1 MNRRLRQKLISQS
14 RSWIPYAVLG
24 GALIVTF
31 LAALYVHHTAQAKDR
46 ARFESSVVQI
56 STTLDN
62 RMDTYVALL
71 RASTGLFAASHA
83 VEQDEFHQFVKQLD
97 LPRHYPGV
105 QGIGFS
111 VRVRPDDRNQLV
123 EMMRRGGNATFKI
136 WPEGERAEYHTI
148 VYLEPVNRRNQVA
161 IGYDMF
167 TDPIRR
173 AAMER
178 ARDLGLPVASG
189 RVTLVQEIE
198 EPKQAGFLI
207 YAPVYRNGAR
217 TDTVEERRATL
228 IGFVYS
234 PFRAGDLLTNI
245 LTANEYQGTD
255 FQVFDGSTA
264 DVANLL
270 YDSTARPDAADNASR
285 FAAITTIEIADR
297 PWTLRFKTNRNFEA
311 ASSANFEMLT
321 LISGALLSL
330 LLFAITRSQ
339 TRAQITAVSATR
351 ELIHSEKSLRK
362 SLGERKTVEAAL
374 RKSKE
379 ELLLANYRF
388 HVAEEASNS
397 FHYDWNLETDTVERS
412 ENFSQ
417 VLGYA
422 PDEIAETWEAWKALT
437 HPDDFPLSKAEAIE
451 YLKNLEGDTLE
462 AEYRVLHKDGRYR
475 NLYNRGIVLRDEQ
488 GKARRVIGQ
497 TVDITKHKV
506 AEQELRAA
514 HERYRELFQNANDIV
529 YTLDLEGRLTSVNKA
544 GELITGFRAEEV
556 LGRSIAELVCP
567 ESMPAMTQMLERKL
581 AGQTRTDY
589 ELEIQT
595 KNGERRTIE
604 ISSRLMVENGEPAGI
619 QGIARDVTERKLAE
633 ESVRA
638 ANERAI
644 IEYKQLLQ
652 RIAALAQALGASH
665 KLVSIY
671 RALRDFAIASVPC
684 NGLFVSLYDSSKDV
698 RTAAYGW
705 GDGIEFDVSALPSM
719 RVTID
724 GPNSRAVR
732 KAEVV
737 ITDNY
742 MKTTSGH
749 PQVIVGPDNGLR
761 PQSSLVA
768 PMSVLGRVVGTIEVQ
783 SYAPRAYRADHVTAM
798 RMAANLTA
806 VAIENAQLLARES
819 QARAEAEKSNRLKD
833 EFLATV
839 SHELR
844 TPLTAILGWA
854 HMLDSDKLADVQAQR
869 AIQTIQRNAKAQA
882 ELIDDILD
890 VSRIITGNL
899 HLNLQPTELTRVIE
913 AAINVVRPTADAK
926 RIGIETELG
935 DHPALVSGDA
945 HRLQQIVWN
954 LLSNAI
960 KFTPAGGEVRI
971 RTFEDATHVHLE
983 LADNGQGI
991 RADFLPHVF
1000 ERFRQADSST
1010 TRKHGGLG
1018 LGLAIVRHMVEIHGG
1033 SVFAYSE
1040 GEGRGAIF
1048 TVTLPLLSSDGLIG
1062 ADAPETSSDQIQ
1074 TQPEL
1079 KGVHVLLVDDDA
1091 GAREMISAALNER
1104 QARVTAVASAQE
1116 ALSEIKRAR
1125 PDVLVSDIA
1134 MPVHDGYQLIEEVRA
1149 LEVNQTKTIPAVAI
1163 TAYARE
1169 EDRRRALAAGYQSY
1183 LPKPIEP
1190 RELIEI
1196 VAKLSMSRPHPI
1208 GEKSEPPAVAGG

>member
-1 MNRRLRQKLISQS
+1 MNRRLRQQLASQS
-14 RSWIPYAVLG
+14 RPWIPYAVLG

-31 LAALYVHHTAQAKDR
+31 LAALYIHRTAQAKDR
-46 ARFESSVVQI
+46 ARFESSVQQI

-83 VEQDEFHQFVKQLD
+83 VEQDEFRRFVNQLD
-97 LPRHYPGV
+97 LSRHYPGI

-111 VRVRPDDRNQLV
+111 VRLRPDERNQLV
-123 EMMRRGGNATFKI
+123 ETMRDGGNATFKI

-148 VYLEPVNRRNQVA
+148 IYLEPVNRRNQVA

-173 AAMER
+173 TAMER

-207 YAPVYRNGAR
+207 YEPVYRNDAK
-217 TDTVEERRATL
+217 TDTVEERRAAL

-245 LTANEYQGTD
+245 LAANEYQGTD
-255 FQVFDGSTA
+255 FQVFDGATA
-264 DVANLL
+264 EVANLL
-270 YDSTARPDAADNASR
+270 YDSGPRTDAASNASR

-297 PWTLRFKTNRNFEA
+297 PWTLRFETNRNFEA
-311 ASSANFEMLT
+311 NSSANFEMLT

-351 ELIHSEKSLRK
+351 ELIHAEKSLRK

-437 HPDDFPLSKAEAIE
+437 HPADFPLSKAEAIE
-451 YLKNLEGDTLE
+451 YLNQLEGDTLE

-475 NLYNRGIVLRDEQ
+475 NLYNRGIVLRDEH

-506 AEQELRAA
+506 ADQEL
-514 HERYRELFQNANDIV
+514 
-529 YTLDLEGRLTSVNKA
+529 
-544 GELITGFRAEEV
+544 
-556 LGRSIAELVCP
+556 
-567 ESMPAMTQMLERKL
+567 
-581 AGQTRTDY
+581 
-589 ELEIQT
+589 
-595 KNGERRTIE
+595 
-604 ISSRLMVENGEPAGI
+604 
-619 QGIARDVTERKLAE
+619 
-633 ESVRA
+633 RA

-644 IEYKQLLQ
+644 VEYEQLLE

-665 KLVSIY
+665 ELVYIY
-671 RALRDFAIASVPC
+671 WALREFSIASAPC
-684 NGLFVSLYDSSKDV
+684 NGLFVSLYDPLKDV

-705 GDGIEFDVSALPSM
+705 GDGVEFDVSALPPM
-719 RVTID
+719 PVTTD

-732 KAEVV
+732 TAEVV

-749 PQVIVGPDNGLR
+749 PQIIVGPDNALR
-761 PQSSLVA
+761 PQSSLAV
-768 PMSVLGRVVGTIEVQ
+768 PMSVLGRVIGTIELQ
-783 SYAPRAYRADHVTAM
+783 SYAPHAYKAEHVTAM

-819 QARAEAEKSNRLKD
+819 QARAEAENSNRLKD

-854 HMLDSDKLADVQAQR
+854 HMLDSDKLAEDQARR

-899 HLNLQPTELTRVIE
+899 YLNLQPTELTRVIE
-913 AAINVVRPTADAK
+913 AAINVVRPTAEAK
-926 RIGIETELG
+926 KISIETELG

-960 KFTPAGGEVRI
+960 KFTPAAGKARI
-971 RTFEDATHVHLE
+971 RTFEDDTHVHLE
-983 LADNGQGI
+983 IADNGQGI

-1010 TRKHGGLG
+1010 TRAHGGLG
-1018 LGLAIVRHMVEIHGG
+1018 LGLAIVRHLVEIHGG
-1033 SVFAYSE
+1033 SVRANSA
-1040 GEGRGAIF
+1040 GEGRGATF
-1048 TVTLPLLSSDGLIG
+1048 TVTLPLLLSDGLIA
-1062 ADAPETSSDQIQ
+1062 ADAPETSSDQLQ

-1079 KGVHVLLVDDDA
+1079 NGVHVLLVDDDA
-1091 GAREMISAALNER
+1091 GTREMISAALNER

-1116 ALSEIKRAR
+1116 ALREIKRAR

-1134 MPVHDGYQLIEEVRA
+1134 MPVQDGYQLIEEIRA
-1149 LEVNQTKTIPAVAI
+1149 LELGHAKTLPAVAI

-1190 RELIEI
+1190 AELIAV
-1196 VAKLSMSRPHPI
+1196 VAELM
-1208 GEKSEPPAVAGG
+1208 SEPPAVAGG

>member
-1 MNRRLRQKLISQS
+1 MNRLRRQQLVSQS
-14 RSWIPYAVLG
+14 RPWIPYAVLG

-31 LAALYVHHTAQAKDR
+31 LAALYIHRTAQAKDR
-46 ARFESSVVQI
+46 ARFESSVQQI

-83 VEQDEFHQFVKQLD
+83 VEQDEFRRFVNQLD
-97 LPRHYPGV
+97 LSRHYPGI

-111 VRVRPDDRNQLV
+111 LRVRPNERNQLV
-123 EMMRRGGNATFKI
+123 ETMRRGGNATFKI
-136 WPEGERAEYHTI
+136 WPEGERTEYHTI

-173 AAMER
+173 AAMEH
-178 ARDLGLPVASG
+178 ARDIGLPVASG

-207 YAPVYRNGAR
+207 YEPVYRNGAK
-217 TDTVEERRATL
+217 TDTVEDRRAA
-228 IGFVYS
+228 IVGFVYS

-245 LTANEYQGTD
+245 LAANEYQGTD

-264 DVANLL
+264 EVTNLL
-270 YDSTARPDAADNASR
+270 YDSAPRRDAANNASR

-297 PWTLRFKTNRNFEA
+297 PWSLRFKTNRNFEA

-321 LISGALLSL
+321 LIGGALLSL

-437 HPDDFPLSKAEAIE
+437 HPADFPLSKAEAIE
-451 YLKNLEGDTLE
+451 YLNQLEGDTLE

-475 NLYNRGIVLRDEQ
+475 NLYNRGIVLRDEH

-506 AEQELRAA
+506 ADQEL
-514 HERYRELFQNANDIV
+514 
-529 YTLDLEGRLTSVNKA
+529 
-544 GELITGFRAEEV
+544 
-556 LGRSIAELVCP
+556 
-567 ESMPAMTQMLERKL
+567 
-581 AGQTRTDY
+581 
-589 ELEIQT
+589 
-595 KNGERRTIE
+595 
-604 ISSRLMVENGEPAGI
+604 
-619 QGIARDVTERKLAE
+619 
-633 ESVRA
+633 RA

-644 IEYKQLLQ
+644 VEYEQLLE

-665 KLVSIY
+665 ELLSIY
-671 RALRDFAIASVPC
+671 RALRDFSIASVPC
-684 NGLFVSLYDSSKDV
+684 DGLFVSIYDPLKDV

-705 GDGIEFDVSALPSM
+705 GDGVEFDVSALPPM
-719 RVTID
+719 PVTTD

-732 KAEVV
+732 TAAVV

-761 PQSSLVA
+761 PQSSLAV
-768 PMSVLGRVVGTIEVQ
+768 PMSVLGRVVGTIEAQ
-783 SYAPRAYRADHVTAM
+783 SYAPHVYKAAHATAL

-806 VAIENAQLLARES
+806 VAIENARLLARES
-819 QARAEAEKSNRLKD
+819 HARAEAERSNRLKD

-882 ELIDDILD
+882 EIIDDILD

-899 HLNLQPTELTRVIE
+899 YLNLQPTELTRVIE
-913 AAINVVRPTADAK
+913 AGINVVRPTAEAK
-926 RIGIETELG
+926 KISIETQLG

-960 KFTPAGGEVRI
+960 KFTPAGGKARI
-971 RTFEDATHVHLE
+971 RTFEDDTHVHLE
-983 LADNGQGI
+983 IADNGQGI
-991 RADFLPHVF
+991 RVDFLPHVF

-1010 TRKHGGLG
+1010 TRAHGGLG
-1018 LGLAIVRHMVEIHGG
+1018 LGLAIVRHLVEIHGG
-1033 SVFAYSE
+1033 SVRANSA
-1040 GEGRGAIF
+1040 GEGRGATF
-1048 TVTLPLLSSDGLIG
+1048 TVTLPLLLSDGLIA
-1062 ADAPETSSDQIQ
+1062 ADAPETSSDQLQ

-1079 KGVHVLLVDDDA
+1079 NGVHVLLVDDDA
-1091 GAREMISAALNER
+1091 GTREMISAALNER

-1116 ALSEIKRAR
+1116 ALREIKRAR

-1134 MPVHDGYQLIEEVRA
+1134 MPVQDGYQLIEEIRA
-1149 LEVNQTKTIPAVAI
+1149 LELGHAKTLPAVAI

-1190 RELIEI
+1190 AELIAV
-1196 VAKLSMSRPHPI
+1196 VAELM
-1208 GEKSEPPAVAGG
+1208 SEPPREIRT